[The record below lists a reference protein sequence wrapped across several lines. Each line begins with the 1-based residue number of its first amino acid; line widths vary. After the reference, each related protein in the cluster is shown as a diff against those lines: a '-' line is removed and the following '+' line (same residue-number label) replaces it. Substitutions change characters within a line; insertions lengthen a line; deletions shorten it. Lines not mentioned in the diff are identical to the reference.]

1 MKVAVVGHVEW
12 VEFARVE
19 AMPRSGAIAHA
30 WETWE
35 QAGGGG
41 AVAALQLARLGVE
54 ASLFTALGADG
65 LGRRARAELEA
76 DGIRVHASPREEAQR
91 RAFCHVDESGERT
104 ITVLGEKLRPHGEDG
119 DLPWET
125 LAGVDAVYF
134 TSGDAAALRQARRAR
149 VLVATARELA
159 TLKSAAVELDA
170 LVGSAE
176 DEDERYTPGDLEPAP
191 ELVVSTSGALGGWA
205 QPGGPYQAA
214 APQGVIEDTY
224 GCGDCFAA
232 GLTYALARGLE
243 TGEALSLA
251 ARCGAGALTGRG
263 VHAVAPGD

>member
-19 AMPRSGAIAHA
+19 TMPRSGSIAHA

-41 AVAALQLARLGVE
+41 AVAALQLARLGLD
-54 ASLFTALGADG
+54 ASLFTALGQDE
-65 LGRRARAELEA
+65 LGRRAQVELETE
-76 DGIRVHASPREEAQR
+76 GIRVHAAARPEPQR
-91 RAFCHVDESGERT
+91 RAFCHVDEAGERT
-104 ITVLGEKLRPHGEDG
+104 ITVLGEKLRPRGDDG
-119 DLPWET
+119 DLPWEA
-125 LAGVDAVYF
+125 LDDVDAVYF
-134 TSGDAAALRQARRAR
+134 TSGDMAALRQARRGR
-149 VLVATARELA
+149 VLVATARELP
-159 TLKSAAVELDA
+159 TLKTASVELDA

-176 DEDERYTPGDLEPAP
+176 DEDERYAAGDLEPAP
-191 ELVVSTSGALGGWA
+191 QLIVTTSGVLGGWA

-214 APQGVIEDTY
+214 PPPGPVEDTY
-224 GCGDCFAA
+224 GCGDCFVA

-243 TGEALSLA
+243 TGEALALA

-263 VHAVAPGD
+263 VHAVAPAD